1 MTEDVI
7 EESVEVISS
16 CQRIYSKTIN
26 NTSDSDVNDVIVRI
40 ATKSYG
46 SGRKKCDVLQGFNMT
61 VQKGKM

>member
-16 CQRIYSKTIN
+16 CQRINSKTDN
-26 NTSDSDVNDVIVRI
+26 NTSDSDVNGVIVRT

-46 SGRKKCDVLQGFNMT
+46 SGRNKCDVLQGFDMT
-61 VQKGKM
+61 VRKGKM